1 MMTYLEIEEST
12 EHNPILNSEAGA
24 KELQGK
30 ELSKTTGTKKKTKWL
45 NIFFGMGFNKP
56 LEILS
61 LLHVNHRK
69 G

>member
-1 MMTYLEIEEST
+1 MMTYLELEEST
-12 EHNPILNSEAGA
+12 EHNPFSNSEIGA

-30 ELSKTTGTKKKTKWL
+30 KLSETTRTKKKTKWL
-45 NIFFGMGFNKP
+45 SVFWNGFLKP

-61 LLHVNHRK
+61 LLRVNHRK